1 MHSYSNWPRLM
12 RRETAAAYCDM
23 SPVQFDRQCPVP
35 AKDQGWRGLR
45 WDRAMLDAWIENLP
59 NKERS
64 PVETAPPAIDCSQQ
78 SERRPVPHTAA
89 ERRAASLARLEN
101 RGT

>member
-1 MHSYSNWPRLM
+1 MTDHADRWPRLM

-45 WDRAMLDAWIENLP
+45 WDRLALDRWIDNLP
-59 NKERS
+59 DRTTKELDGDA
-64 PVETAPPAIDCSQQ
+64 PGAAVDETAPPLTAE
-78 SERRPVPHTAA
+78 ERR
-89 ERRAASLARLEN
+89 RASLARA
-101 RGT
+101 